1 MDVNVPVRISDFE
14 NEMPVVFNLIQLNSL
29 KIW

>member
-1 MDVNVPVRISDFE
+1 MDVNISVRISDFE

-29 KIW
+29 KI